1 MSALSCYPQ
10 SAEYEAILHNTHHKV
25 TKKRSISYLKLKQMT
40 SHKQGNFGTVEA
52 HSLNWTISRFMKHK
66 RE

>member
-1 MSALSCYPQ
+1 
-10 SAEYEAILHNTHHKV
+10 
-25 TKKRSISYLKLKQMT
+25 MT
-40 SHKQGNFGTVEA
+40 SHKQGDFGTVEA